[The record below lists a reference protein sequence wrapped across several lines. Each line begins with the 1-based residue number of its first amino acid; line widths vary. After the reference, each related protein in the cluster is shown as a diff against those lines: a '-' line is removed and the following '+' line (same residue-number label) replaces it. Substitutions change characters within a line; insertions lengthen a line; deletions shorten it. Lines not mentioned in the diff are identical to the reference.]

1 MSPREA
7 GIRSGHKEWFYLG
20 DWQISLY
27 WELYGGPADSTG
39 RSVIKSGF
47 TVDRRHH
54 STMPKVVR
62 YETLEEADAAIELI
76 KNELAISIAKQ
87 AFGLH

>member
-27 WELYGGPADSTG
+27 WEAYAFPARGGAEI
-39 RSVIKSGF
+39 RHAF

-62 YETLEEADAAIELI
+62 YETLEEADAAIELV

-87 AFGLH
+87 AFGLK